1 MLLRRTIQISILSA
15 CLLFSVKD
23 SKAQRVGHGI
33 YDTIVVYAEILP
45 NGDTIPLSYLP
56 DFYAF
61 AKLTGY
67 WKEYYKEWKRLKN
80 AVYVTYPYAL
90 KAAGVIN
97 DINKQLATEN
107 NKQKRRQI
115 IKSKEK
121 EMRDAFSD
129 KLKNLSVYQGRVLMK
144 LINRETGNNCY
155 DIIQEYK
162 GGLPATVYQGVAAL
176 FGSSLKQPY
185 NPMLSK
191 TDKFIEIITRDLE
204 MKYGYYNYTTNYR

>member
-1 MLLRRTIQISILSA
+1 MRLNRSIQLSILSA

-23 SKAQRVGHGI
+23 SNAQRVGHGI
-33 YDTIVVYAEILP
+33 HDTIVVYAEILP

-56 DFYAF
+56 DFYAY
-61 AKLTGY
+61 AQLKGY
-67 WKEYYKEWKRLKN
+67 WKEYYKEWKRLRN
-80 AVYVTYPYAL
+80 AVYVTYPYAVQ
-90 KAAGVIN
+90 AARVIN
-97 DINKQLATEN
+97 QINKEMAVAD
-107 NKQKRRQI
+107 NKKDRKQI

-121 EMRDAFSD
+121 ELRDAFSD

-162 GGLPATVYQGVAAL
+162 GGIPASVYQGVAFI